1 MFGEVPKWPKGTGCK
16 PAGSAFEGSNPSLS
30 TINMLFRTED
40 GNGRHIWDLDVTASD
55 LMNF

>member
-30 TINMLFRTED
+30 TINRVFRTED
-40 GNGRHIWDLDVTASD
+40 GNAGIFGSGCHSILI
-55 LMNF
+55 L